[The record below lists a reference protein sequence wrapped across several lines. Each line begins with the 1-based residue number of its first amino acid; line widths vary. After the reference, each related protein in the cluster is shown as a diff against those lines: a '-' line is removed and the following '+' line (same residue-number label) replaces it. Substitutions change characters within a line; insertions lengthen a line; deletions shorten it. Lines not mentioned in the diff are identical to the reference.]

1 MLKPKYRFPEFQE
14 DWLQTSLGEV
24 VEENLE
30 PIPMPKNGYTR
41 VGIYC
46 HAKGTFQ
53 EYVPEGKGLD
63 VDTMYVVHKDN
74 LIVNITF
81 AWEHAIAITKEE
93 DEGKI
98 VSHRF
103 PTYKFKE
110 GQIPA
115 FYKYLILDKRMEYN
129 LMVASPGGA
138 GRNRVLN
145 KEQFLQIPIKH
156 PSITEQQKIADFL
169 SCIDSKIKNQEQI
182 VKDYEDIKKGLIQK
196 LFSQQIRFKKQ
207 DGSNYPDWQS
217 SIFSEV
223 FSILKNNTLSRDNL
237 NYNNGSIKNIHYGD
251 VLIKFGSTL
260 DYNNTLIPYINLDA
274 EPSKLDLLQKG
285 DVIFADT
292 AEDYTAGKATELIN
306 VSDKIV
312 SGLHTIPCRPKIKFV
327 SGYLGYFLNSPTF
340 HNQIIPYLAGTKVYS
355 INKSNINLTTVY
367 YPCSEEQER
376 IVEILSCYDLKISK
390 EKQILEDY
398 KTLKKALLQQMFP

>member
-156 PSITEQQKIADFL
+156 PSITEQQKISDFL

-182 VKDYEDIKKGLIQK
+182 VKDYEDMKKGLIQK

-207 DGSNYPDWQS
+207 DGSNYPDWVENTIGNLCKIQKGAPLTKAD
-217 SIFSEV
+217 ISENGTP
-223 FSILKNNTLSRDNL
+223 FIL
-237 NYNNGSIKNIHYGD
+237 YGELYTTYKEITYD
-251 VLIKFGSTL
+251 IARVTNKKV
-260 DYNNTLIPYINLDA
+260 DEKYY
-274 EPSKLDLLQKG
+274 SKVG
-285 DVIFADT
+285 DVIIPTSGETPEEIST
-292 AEDYTAGKATELIN
+292 ATCIMKDGVILAGDLNIYRSQTLDGRYFSYIMNHLKKYEVA
-306 VSDKIV
+306 KIAQGI
-312 SGLHTIPCRPKIKFV
+312 SIIHIQANQISKIK
-327 SGYLGYFLNSPTF
+327 
-340 HNQIIPYLAGTKVYS
+340 IPVPDL
-355 INKSNINLTTVY
+355 
-367 YPCSEEQER
+367 EEQQK
-376 IVEILSCYDLKISK
+376 IADFLYTYDLKISK
-390 EKQILEDY
+390 EQQILEEY

>member
-1 MLKPKYRFPEFQE
+1 MLIPKYRFPEFKE

-30 PIPMPKNGYTR
+30 PIPIPQNGYTR

-145 KEQFLQIPIKH
+145 KEQFLQIPIKI
-156 PSITEQQKIADFL
+156 PSTAEQQKISDFL
-169 SCIDSKIKNQEQI
+169 SCIDSKIKNQERI
-182 VKDYEDIKKGLIQK
+182 VKDYEDMKKGLIQK

-207 DGSNYPDWQS
+207 DGSNYPDWKLTSIGEVMTSLEYGLSVPSKKFDGKNKYIRITDIDDNTHQYLNDDVVSPDGNLLDKFLVKENDLLFARTGASVGKTYLYNPKDGKMYFAGYLIRGHIKEDYDSYFIFLQTISSNYKNWVKKISMRSGQPGLNKNDYEKFSFMCPS
-217 SIFSEV
+217 SI
-223 FSILKNNTLSRDNL
+223 
-237 NYNNGSIKNIHYGD
+237 
-251 VLIKFGSTL
+251 
-260 DYNNTLIPYINLDA
+260 
-274 EPSKLDLLQKG
+274 
-285 DVIFADT
+285 
-292 AEDYTAGKATELIN
+292 
-306 VSDKIV
+306 
-312 SGLHTIPCRPKIKFV
+312 
-327 SGYLGYFLNSPTF
+327 
-340 HNQIIPYLAGTKVYS
+340 
-355 INKSNINLTTVY
+355 
-367 YPCSEEQER
+367 EEQN
-376 IVEILSCYDLKISK
+376 KISSAIK
-390 EKQILEDY
+390 TFQSKILIEQQILEDY